1 MSLMSIPNSINEQLN
16 EMFEEL
22 YSQTETEFEVEP
34 NVTEVEHQSR
44 DGFIPFTN
52 GGGHLVATIDLAHL
66 HGMGKDF
73 VNEEVSNEL
82 EKVLDNCYRDSRE
95 QFIANNRERLS
106 KMFTAELLD
115 SNSDKINYHS
125 LYDLK
130 AGELAEELS
139 ETEYEWMSTALF
151 VEHRVQFYAADNY
164 RNETGQDEICF
175 LSGVNL
181 DFEYGRDKG
190 LVTTFEKT
198 VPVND
203 LSINMFKD
211 ITKQML
217 ESI

>member
-1 MSLMSIPNSINEQLN
+1 MLMPIPNFVDEQLD

-34 NVTEVEHQSR
+34 NVTEIEHKSR
-44 DGFIPFTN
+44 DGFFPFTD
-52 GGGHLVATIDLAHL
+52 GGVQLVATINLAHL
-66 HGMGKDF
+66 HGAGKDF
-73 VNEEVSNEL
+73 VNEEVRNEL

-95 QFIANNRERLS
+95 QFIANNREHLS
-106 KMFTAELLD
+106 QMFTDELLD

-151 VEHRVQFYAADNY
+151 VEHRVQFYTADNF